1 MQLYTIRRRNYWRNP
16 AALEASAARSRKVG
30 EEDMPDK
37 VRWIRTYVVQEAD
50 GKLGTMCIYE
60 AVSADALREHAACAD
75 IPADEIAPVA
85 TTVVIRPD
93 PAAQ

>member
-37 VRWIRTYVVQEAD
+37 VRWIRTYVVQESD
-50 GKLGTMCIYE
+50 GKLGTLCIYE
-60 AVSADALREHAACAD
+60 AVSPDALREHAACAD

-93 PAAQ
+93 PVAA